1 MADLR
6 ASLDDETEV
15 KPAIRKLVEQQF
27 SKGTGIQKVYFPGDS
42 SAVPDDPRMTL
53 VIMSPDEEWR
63 ESNHIADRIGQWTKD
78 RGRSPRLYPA
88 ALVWCIR
95 KPGRDLRDKVELWLA
110 WQKVKSEVDAGT
122 MGPEFERRE
131 LEELG
136 RHTRNAEEE
145 AVEEVGASYR
155 HIALLDSQ
163 GENGLKTIDLGA
175 GYSSGSGTLTER
187 AVAALKANA
196 LLNESVGASYIE
208 RHWPPALKDN
218 GAWPLSSLRQSFLS
232 GSLTRLLDPDR
243 VLRQKITE
251 FVESGDFGLASG
263 ETGQAQFTRL
273 WYRETPPADDVSFD
287 SGTFLITRTKAEQLL
302 APKPKEAEPEPE
314 PERDETPAPPPDPA
328 PTSPGGQQAMPMPQK
343 VTLRIRGTVPYESWN
358 MLGTRILP
366 KIRSGE
372 ALNLSVDLSV
382 QVDASHGPEH
392 DSRRPAGSGGP

>member
-1 MADLR
+1 
-6 ASLDDETEV
+6 
-15 KPAIRKLVEQQF
+15 
-27 SKGTGIQKVYFPGDS
+27 
-42 SAVPDDPRMTL
+42 MTL

-287 SGTFLITRTKAEQLL
+287 SGTFLITKAKAEQLL
-302 APKPKEAEPEPE
+302 APKPKEDEPEPQ
-314 PERDETPAPPPDPA
+314 PQRDETPVPTPDPA

-343 VTLRIRGTVPYESWN
+343 VILRIRGTVPYESWN

-372 ALNLSVDLSV
+372 ALNLSIDLSV
-382 QVDASHGPEH
+382 QVDAPMAPNMTADVQQALE
-392 DSRRPAGSGGP
+392 DLKLDDQVKIE

>member
-1 MADLR
+1 M
-6 ASLDDETEV
+6 

-42 SAVPDDPRMTL
+42 TAVPDDPRMTL

-63 ESNHIADRIGQWTKD
+63 ESNHIADRIGQWTRD

-110 WQKVKSEVDAGT
+110 WQKVRSEVDAGT

-155 HIALLDSQ
+155 HVALLDSQ

-175 GYSSGSGTLTER
+175 GYSSGTGNLTER
-187 AVAALKANA
+187 VVAALKANA

-208 RHWPPALKDN
+208 RNWPPALKDS

-232 GSLTRLLDPDR
+232 GSLTRLMDPDR

-251 FVESGDFGLASG
+251 FVENGDFGMASG
-263 ETGQAQFTRL
+263 EEGQGRFTRT
-273 WYRETPPADDVSFD
+273 WFREAPPADDVNFD
-287 SGTFLITRTKAEQLL
+287 SGTFLITRAKAEQLL

-314 PERDETPAPPPDPA
+314 PVEPHPPEPEPA
-328 PTSPGGQQAMPMPQK
+328 PTSPGGQQAMQMPQK

-358 MLGTRILP
+358 TLGTRILP

-382 QVDASHGPEH
+382 QVDAPMAPNMTADVQQALEDLKLDGQVKIE
-392 DSRRPAGSGGP
+392 